1 MLANVPQMG
10 QTYLYGIREW
20 TVIQTN
26 EKFTTLESAGYSSG
40 WTLPTDT
47 VVKCFAEIT
56 PGLKL
61 RGPIQ
66 LASAIAE
73 IPVLAYKDSAHL
85 LTVEELRLVVEIVNS
100 ALANG
105 SR

>member
-26 EKFTTLESAGYSSG
+26 EKFTTLESAGCPG

-73 IPVLAYKDSAHL
+73 IPVLVYKDSALL